1 MATRQ
6 IASAAT
12 QLQLHNCFVRLTLQ
26 TAADHLHPLN
36 SASLQ
41 RLAAFLETA
50 AFHAAPDLLTGG
62 VFLQHPAVAF
72 TEDHYHALQSA
83 TDSLKTLFLT
93 VLSLN
98 LSMLEQGFAMA

>member
-1 MATRQ
+1 VATRQ

-26 TAADHLHPLN
+26 TAADHPLN

-98 LSMLEQGFAMA
+98 LSMLEQGFATA